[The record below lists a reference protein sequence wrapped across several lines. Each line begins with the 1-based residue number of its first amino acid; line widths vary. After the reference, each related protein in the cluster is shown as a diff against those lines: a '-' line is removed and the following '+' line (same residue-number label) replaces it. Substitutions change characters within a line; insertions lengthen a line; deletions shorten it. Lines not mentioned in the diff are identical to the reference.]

1 MAEPVW
7 QFRLSVG
14 NEPLFSVP
22 VRTQGCQ
29 TLPNAHPWASHP
41 IALGFSGT
49 GLEAQSSQ
57 TDAVK
62 SLIRWE
68 SPHPLS
74 IAGVSIVRLLGGA
87 SGNLGLREDGGI
99 DGAGGR
105 NNDGWYD
112 DTSDGRVT
120 ARMIQGWHRNRAR
133 PAGADSMGPVHGA

>member
-14 NEPLFSVP
+14 NEPLFSVT

-29 TLPNAHPWASHP
+29 TFPNAHPWASHP
-41 IALGFSGT
+41 IALGVSGT

-74 IAGVSIVRLLGGA
+74 IAGVKTRATTQIIAHSQADCLAALSPDQ
-87 SGNLGLREDGGI
+87 SGED
-99 DGAGGR
+99 
-105 NNDGWYD
+105 
-112 DTSDGRVT
+112 
-120 ARMIQGWHRNRAR
+120 RMEETLPKQVSGDWPTEA
-133 PAGADSMGPVHGA
+133 

>member
-74 IAGVSIVRLLGGA
+74 IAGVKRTVPSEIPIRNQKYRSSRPLTRLAHRSEKVCDRPVNGGA
-87 SGNLGLREDGGI
+87 DLIISGDEDLLEM
-99 DGAGGR
+99 R
-105 NNDGWYD
+105 
-112 DTSDGRVT
+112 SEL
-120 ARMIQGWHRNRAR
+120 
-133 PAGADSMGPVHGA
+133 